1 MNIMASLQIPT
12 NQLDFFI
19 RSVEISSYLSGRIRL
34 RSKNLIGNPSLE
46 QEVQTQLTAFR
57 EIQSVETNTVTGSIL
72 ILYEPEELRQNAD
85 LKKAEEYI
93 ATHAR
98 RK

>member
-19 RSVEISSYLSGRIRL
+19 RSVEISSYLPGRIRL
-34 RSKNLIGNPSLE
+34 RSKNLIGNPGLE

-72 ILYEPEELRQNAD
+72 ILYEPAELRQNAD

-93 ATHAR
+93 AMHAR

>member
-1 MNIMASLQIPT
+1 MASLQIPT

-19 RSVEISSYLSGRIRL
+19 RSVEISSYLPGRIRL
-34 RSKNLIGNPSLE
+34 RSKNLIGNPGLE

-72 ILYEPEELRQNAD
+72 ILYEPAKLRQNAD

-93 ATHAR
+93 AMHAR